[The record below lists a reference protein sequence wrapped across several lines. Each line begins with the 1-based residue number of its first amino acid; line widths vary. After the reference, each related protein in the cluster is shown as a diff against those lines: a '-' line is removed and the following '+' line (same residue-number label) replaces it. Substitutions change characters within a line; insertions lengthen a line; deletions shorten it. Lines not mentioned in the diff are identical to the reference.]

1 MSQEDVEI
9 VRTAVEAWGAGDMD
23 SFCASLDPDMVWNP
37 VEEVASQG
45 HAAVLAT
52 LARWRGEWDEYE
64 QTAEEFVDIG
74 DRVLATVHFQGR
86 GRGSGIEIDQRFY
99 EVYTV
104 RNGKIVRMDEYTSR
118 AEALEAAGL
127 RE

>member
-1 MSQEDVEI
+1 MSQQDVEI
-9 VRTAVEAWGAGDMD
+9 VRTAIEAWGAGDMD
-23 SFCASLDPDMVWNP
+23 SFYASLDPDMVWNP
-37 VEEVASQG
+37 VEAVASQG
-45 HAAVLAT
+45 HGPLRAT
-52 LARWRGEWDEYE
+52 LARWMSEWDEYE

-86 GRGSGIEIDQRFY
+86 GRGSGIRIDQRFY

-118 AEALEAAGL
+118 AEALEAVGL

>member
-9 VRTAVEAWGAGDMD
+9 VRTAIEAWGAGDMD
-23 SFCASLDPDMVWNP
+23 SFCASLDPDMVWDP

-45 HAAVLAT
+45 HAAVRAV

-74 DRVLATVHFQGR
+74 DRVLATVHFHGR

-104 RNGKIVRMDEYTSR
+104 RDGKVVRMDEYATR
-118 AEALEAAGL
+118 AGALEAAGL

>member
-9 VRTAVEAWGAGDMD
+9 VRTAIEAWGAGDMD

-64 QTAEEFVDIG
+64 QTAEEFVDMG
-74 DRVLATVHFQGR
+74 ERVVATVHFQGR

-99 EVYTV
+99 EIYTV
-104 RNGKIVRMDEYTSR
+104 RHGKVVRMDEYTTR